1 MDAARE
7 PSSKPSAPA
16 KAEQVAQFL
25 QGELQQ
31 LFRTGVSIWVG
42 QR

>member
-1 MDAARE
+1 MDGSRD

-25 QGELQQ
+25 QSELQQ
-31 LFRTGVSIWVG
+31 LFGTGVSMRVA
-42 QR
+42 QP